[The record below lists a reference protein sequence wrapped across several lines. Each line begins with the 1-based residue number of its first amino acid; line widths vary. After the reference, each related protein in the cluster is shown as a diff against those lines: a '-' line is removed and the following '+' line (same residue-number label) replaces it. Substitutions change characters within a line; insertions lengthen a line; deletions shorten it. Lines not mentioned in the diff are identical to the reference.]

1 MIGFSFASDWLRGWS
16 KFFFCFF
23 FVFFLPIIEYTNLK
37 IIEIPN
43 YLQRSIEIVLER
55 SFVEE
60 QVKKLIVV
68 IS

>member
-1 MIGFSFASDWLRGWS
+1 MQV
-16 KFFFCFF
+16 FFLF
-23 FVFFLPIIEYTNLK
+23 FFLPIIEYTNLK